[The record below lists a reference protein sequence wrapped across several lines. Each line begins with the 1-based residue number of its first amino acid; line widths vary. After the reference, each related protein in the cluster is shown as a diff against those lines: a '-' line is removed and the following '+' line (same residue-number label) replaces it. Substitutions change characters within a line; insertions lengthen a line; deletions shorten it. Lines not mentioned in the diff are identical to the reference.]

1 MSFSSFPNA
10 ELRRQHFCKGQL
22 WIVTRELWLTIKKSI
37 ITATF
42 PKKFVMLREL
52 ETWPQKVRAS
62 SQAPAFPGAH
72 LQLSHWCPAT
82 DVIHF
87 YTLQCKGL
95 IPISQM
101 MKLKH
106 RKLCISTLC
115 YWLMGLQL
123 DLYLD
128 SNDWPPSNSTIAR
141 RLMSLAVLLLTILSA
156 LLLKKVLG
164 ATFMSPCSYNLPLCR
179 ILCWE
184 SSPIWQRKP
193 VTSI

>member
-101 MKLKH
+101 MKLK
-106 RKLCISTLC
+106 
-115 YWLMGLQL
+115 QEVV
-123 DLYLD
+123 YL
-128 SNDWPPSNSTIAR
+128 NT
-141 RLMSLAVLLLTILSA
+141 VLLTDGAAAWSLPWFQWLAPFQLYNCSSFNVLSSPSA
-156 LLLKKVLG
+156 YYPFSTVTKKSAWGNFHEPLLLQ
-164 ATFMSPCSYNLPLCR
+164 
-179 ILCWE
+179 
-184 SSPIWQRKP
+184 SSS
-193 VTSI
+193 V